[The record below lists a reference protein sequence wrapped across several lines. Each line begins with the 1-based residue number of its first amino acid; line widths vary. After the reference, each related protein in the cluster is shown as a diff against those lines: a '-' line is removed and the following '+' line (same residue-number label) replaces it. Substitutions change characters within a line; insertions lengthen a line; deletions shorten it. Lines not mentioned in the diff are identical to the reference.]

1 MSSSLAPKPRPTSL
15 ALSGSA
21 AVPPLPRPAPPTGL
35 FAGGYILLRGAAS
48 ATELE
53 DVAALERHPLLLR
66 YAEDLCGV
74 GYRLDRPLLSVADA
88 FREGP
93 AMRSGDTRTRDP
105 AREYVNEFG
114 YTATPGFGSPVTPDH
129 GGAGWRDEGR
139 RVRQCQGVVAVWA
152 TADSAEGDGFALV
165 PCSHL
170 GNVEPPERLAAGVD
184 LPDPLSVMLQP
195 ALRKGD
201 LLLCAEAI
209 MHGLPP
215 SSSGD
220 AQHCCTF
227 ISATAPPSFDSPLP
241 AFARGFDVEAAPKAW
256 LEELSPTARAMVA
269 PSVGDETVATDGER
283 VWLAPP
289 EATAEVTHPSLHIPN
304 PAMQA
309 DAQELYWFD
318 LNGYLV
324 LRNVLNKQEIQAA
337 LTALESGAFSAQP
350 SDELSLEEFPSMAGR
365 GRPGWTGPN
374 LMELPP
380 PHRDVFRKMINHPA
394 VVRRLAW
401 MMGGGAVWDGRDVA
415 PLQMAQ
421 GSVGQVIHSGATNPT
436 AAGHGYEFRNGRVFA
451 GANINIAW
459 QLADAPTGAGG
470 FVVAP
475 VSPEP

>member
-1 MSSSLAPKPRPTSL
+1 VA
-15 ALSGSA
+15 SA
-21 AVPPLPRPAPPTGL
+21 A
-35 FAGGYILLRGAAS
+35 
-48 ATELE
+48 ELE
-53 DVAALERHPLLLR
+53 DLAALDRQPLLLR

-74 GYRLDRPLLSVADA
+74 GCRLDRPLRSVADA

-114 YTATPGFGSPVTPDH
+114 YTATPGFGSPVTPEY
-129 GGAGWRDEGR
+129 GGEGWSDEGR
-139 RVRQCQGVVAVWA
+139 RVRQCQGLVAVWA

-170 GNVEPPERLAAGVD
+170 GNVEPPEILATGVD
-184 LPDPLSVMLQP
+184 LPGPLDVLLQP
-195 ALRKGD
+195 AMRKGD
-201 LLLCAEAI
+201 LLLCAEAT

-215 SSSGD
+215 SSAGD

-227 ISATAPPSFDSPLP
+227 ISATAPPSFGSPLP
-241 AFARGFDVEAAPKAW
+241 AFARSFEPDTPPKAW

-289 EATAEVTHPSLHIPN
+289 SATAEVTHPSLHITN

-309 DAQELYWFD
+309 DAEELYVFD
-318 LNGYLV
+318 LHGYLV
-324 LRNVLNKQEIQAA
+324 LRNVLSAQEVQAA

-350 SDELSLEEFPSMAGR
+350 SDEISLQEWPAMAGR

-374 LMELPP
+374 LMELPA
-380 PHRDVFRKMINHPA
+380 PHRDVFRKMIDHPA
-394 VVRRLAW
+394 IVRRLAY
-401 MMGGGAVWDGRDVA
+401 MMGGGAVWDGRDIA
-415 PLQMAQ
+415 PLQMAH

-436 AAGHGYEFRNGRVFA
+436 AVGHGYQFRNGRVFA

-459 QLADAPTGAGG
+459 QLADAPAGAGG

-475 VSPEP
+475 VSPEPLGMHRFRAP